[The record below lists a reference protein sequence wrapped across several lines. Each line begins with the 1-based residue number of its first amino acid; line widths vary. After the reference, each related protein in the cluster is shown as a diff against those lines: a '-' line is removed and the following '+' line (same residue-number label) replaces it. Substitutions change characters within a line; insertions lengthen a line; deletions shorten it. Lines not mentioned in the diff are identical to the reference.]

1 MNTNTE
7 LAFPTTAV
15 PPPPELEK
23 YYTVAEIAEAWSLS
37 PNTVRRLFEGL
48 AGVIQIGR
56 AESTT
61 KRRYLTIRIPRRLL
75 CGVVDLSKKD

>member
-1 MNTNTE
+1 MKTNKLNDLPNTSP
-7 LAFPTTAV
+7 L
-15 PPPPELEK
+15 ELEK
-23 YYTVAEIAEAWSLS
+23 HYTVAEIAASWSLS

-48 AGVIQIGR
+48 PGVIHIGR

-75 CGVVDLSKKD
+75 CGVIHLSGEE

>member
-7 LAFPTTAV
+7 LDFPTTAV
-15 PPPPELEK
+15 PLPLELEK
-23 YYTVAEIAEAWSLS
+23 YYTVAGVAEAWSLS

-48 AGVIQIGR
+48 PGVIQIGR

-61 KRRYLTIRIPRRLL
+61 KRRYLTTRIPRRLL

>member
-7 LAFPTTAV
+7 LDFPTTAV
-15 PPPPELEK
+15 PLPLELET
-23 YYTVAEIAEAWSLS
+23 YYTVAEVAEAWSLS

-48 AGVIQIGR
+48 PGVIQVGR

-61 KRRYLTIRIPRRLL
+61 KRRCLTICIPRRLL